1 VFPLPKTLID
11 ESEGSSSLVLS
22 DFELVEGGSGR
33 RGGGGG
39 GCGVESAALVVGLI
53 AGRRGEIVGAVGV
66 LEGGGGGGVAMG
78 LFSGLLDFCIW

>member
-1 VFPLPKTLID
+1 MIVTTCSSSLTQRLAICLVFPLPKTLID

-53 AGRRGEIVGAVGV
+53 AG
-66 LEGGGGGGVAMG
+66 
-78 LFSGLLDFCIW
+78 